1 MSNGST
7 KSREGWP
14 LGPQPLRSRIFLL
27 CLVCGCIAT
36 SGCRHATLPRASD
49 LRTELAAVT
58 AEELFALAV
67 SYASAGDLLRA
78 EQYLGAA
85 RERGY
90 DRSSIV
96 SWLVRVCVASSR
108 YQSALSHSNDY
119 LRDHPSDWP
128 LRFVV
133 ASIHEALG
141 NPDRAQL
148 ELERVVKARPDA
160 PLPHYR
166 LAMLYGRREAT
177 RMKASDHFREYLRL
191 DPSGPHAAEVRAVL
205 SEGPGAFDATL
216 GPRRDPSHAPPSATE
231 GALR

>member
-14 LGPQPLRSRIFLL
+14 LGLPRLHDCTFLL
-27 CLVCGCIAT
+27 CLLCGLVAT
-36 SGCRHATLPRASD
+36 NGCGHATLPRSPG
-49 LRTELAAVT
+49 LSSELAAIS
-58 AEELFALAV
+58 ADELFTLAL
-67 SYASAGDLLRA
+67 SHASAGDLLRA

-90 DRSSIV
+90 DRASIV

-108 YQSALSHSNDY
+108 YQSALSHSDDY

-128 LRFVV
+128 LRLVV

-141 NPDRAQL
+141 DPDRAQV
-148 ELERVVKARPDA
+148 ELERVVKTRPDA

-177 RMKASDHFREYLRL
+177 RMKASDHLREYLRL
-191 DPSGPHAAEVRAVL
+191 DPDGPHAAEARAVL
-205 SEGPGAFDATL
+205 NEGSAAFDATF
-216 GPRRDPSHAPPSATE
+216 GPRRVSSHAKLSSAE
-231 GALR
+231 GASR

>member
-7 KSREGWP
+7 KSREGRP
-14 LGPQPLRSRIFLL
+14 LGPQRHRSRILLL
-27 CLVCGCIAT
+27 CLACGFIAT
-36 SGCRHATLPRASD
+36 SGCGHATLSHASD
-49 LRTELAAVT
+49 LGSELAAVT
-58 AEELFALAV
+58 AEELFVLAV
-67 SYASAGDLLRA
+67 SYASSGDLLRA

-128 LRFVV
+128 LRLVV

-141 NPDRAQL
+141 NLDRAEL

-160 PLPHYR
+160 ALPHYR

-177 RMKASDHFREYLRL
+177 RMKAPDHLREYLRL
-191 DPSGPHAAEVRAVL
+191 APSGPHAAEVRAVL

-216 GPRRDPSHAPPSATE
+216 GPRRNPSHALPSATE